1 MRELDEAATFKRIG
15 ALDALYANYCRR
27 QEEFMAL
34 PKGAGYEAFSAVYDG
49 MVRAKR
55 AYEECRD
62 TPYRLARDPS

>member
-1 MRELDEAATFKRIG
+1 MRELDEVATFRRIA

-34 PKGAGYEAFSAVYDG
+34 PKDAGYEAFGAAYEG

-55 AYEECRD
+55 AYEACRD
-62 TPYRLARDPS
+62 TPYRLAR